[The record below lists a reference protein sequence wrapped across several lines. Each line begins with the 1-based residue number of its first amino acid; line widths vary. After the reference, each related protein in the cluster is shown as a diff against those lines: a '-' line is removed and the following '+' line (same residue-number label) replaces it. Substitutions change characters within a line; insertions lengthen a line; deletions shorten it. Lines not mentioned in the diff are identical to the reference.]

1 MPQLF
6 SDGMVIQRDTTV
18 KIWGE
23 YLPNEKIDINCSWGF
38 DTSTFSDS
46 LGHWNAEV
54 KTNFN
59 RQAQNITISSSKDL
73 FKINDV
79 LLGEVWIASG
89 QSNMEMTFDY
99 CCNST
104 DSSSYE
110 LRTANFPKIRMY
122 NVEKV
127 LSDHPLKDTDG
138 EWISAEGKDIIDF
151 SAVAY
156 FFAKKLYLELDVPI
170 GIIHSSW
177 GGSNIQSWA
186 SSNVLK

>member
-18 KIWGE
+18 TIWGE

-46 LGHWNAEV
+46 LGYWNAEV

-59 RQAQNITISSSKDL
+59 REAQNITISSSKDL

-104 DSSSYE
+104 DSSSYS
-110 LRTANFPKIRMY
+110 TF
-122 NVEKV
+122 
-127 LSDHPLKDTDG
+127 
-138 EWISAEGKDIIDF
+138 
-151 SAVAY
+151 
-156 FFAKKLYLELDVPI
+156 
-170 GIIHSSW
+170 
-177 GGSNIQSWA
+177 
-186 SSNVLK
+186 

>member
-18 KIWGE
+18 TIWGE
-23 YLPNEKIDINCSWGF
+23 YLPNEKIHINCSWGF

-46 LGHWNAEV
+46 LGHWNAKV

-59 RQAQNITISSSKDL
+59 REAQNITISSSKDF

-110 LRTANFPKIRMY
+110 FRTVNSPKTRMY
-122 NVEKV
+122 NVEK
-127 LSDHPLKDTDG
+127 
-138 EWISAEGKDIIDF
+138 A
-151 SAVAY
+151 
-156 FFAKKLYLELDVPI
+156 
-170 GIIHSSW
+170 
-177 GGSNIQSWA
+177 
-186 SSNVLK
+186 